1 MFKKEVELI
10 REIYGTDQFISLHE
24 PFFDE
29 REKQLVV
36 ECIESTF
43 VSSVGKFVT
52 EFEEKIAEFC
62 SVKKAVACVNGTS
75 ALHLALLMSGVGPG
89 DRVITQALTFIATAN
104 AISYCGA
111 NPVFIDVDLD
121 TMGLSPEKLE
131 EFLKKDSNIKAV
143 VPMHTFGHSC
153 RIDEIR
159 KICDKYNIKLI
170 EDCAE
175 SLGSFYKNIH
185 TGNFGDIGIL
195 SFNGNKII
203 TTGGGGMLLFNDEDL
218 AARAKHLTTQAKVP
232 HRWDFVHDEIGF
244 NYRMPNLNAA
254 LGLAQLEKL
263 PHFLKEKKALAKK
276 YQEFFQDRFVGEPKN
291 SSSNYWLNTILL
303 EDKKEQQEFLQYTN
317 DNKVMT
323 RPTWRLMNKLEMFK
337 NCLCGDLSNS
347 RWLEDRL
354 VNIPSSVK

>member
-1 MFKKEVELI
+1 MFKKEVEFI

-24 PFFDE
+24 PFFDQ
-29 REKQLVV
+29 REKQLVA
-36 ECIESTF
+36 ECVESTF

-62 SVKKAVACVNGTS
+62 GVKKAVACVNGTS
-75 ALHLALLMSGVGPG
+75 ALHLALLLSGVRPG

-111 NPVFIDVDLD
+111 KPVFIDVDLD

-131 EFLKKDSNIKAV
+131 EFLKKDSDIKAV
-143 VPMHTFGHSC
+143 VPMHTFGHPC
-153 RIDEIR
+153 RINEIR

-185 TGNFGDIGIL
+185 TGSFGDIGIL

-218 AARAKHLTTQAKVP
+218 ATRAKHLTTQAKVP

-263 PHFLKEKKALAKK
+263 PHFLKEKRILAKK
-276 YQEFFQDRFVGEPKN
+276 YQEFFKEKFVEEPKN
-291 SSSNYWLNTILL
+291 ASSNYWLNTILL
-303 EDKKEQQEFLQYTN
+303 ENKKEQQAFLQYTN
-317 DNKVMT
+317 DKNVMT
-323 RPTWRLMNKLEMFK
+323 RPTWKLMNKLEMFK
-337 NCLCGDLSNS
+337 ECWHDDLTNS
-347 RWLEDRL
+347 VWLEERL